1 MEFKTG
7 DQSET
12 NQKIED
18 YVLEKLGKP
27 ENLVHFKIVN
37 IFECF
42 YRINIYC
49 ESQENLM
56 VRTNEITDSF
66 FIKFLNEEVKSCS
79 PPILEKRYT

>member
-1 MEFKTG
+1 MNKASD
-7 DQSET
+7 DQDEI
-12 NQKIED
+12 NQKIEG

-27 ENLVHFKIVN
+27 ELLRHFKIVN

-49 ESQENLM
+49 ETSDDL
-56 VRTNEITDSF
+56 VIRTNEITDSF
-66 FIKFLNEEVKSCS
+66 FIKFLDGEVKSCS